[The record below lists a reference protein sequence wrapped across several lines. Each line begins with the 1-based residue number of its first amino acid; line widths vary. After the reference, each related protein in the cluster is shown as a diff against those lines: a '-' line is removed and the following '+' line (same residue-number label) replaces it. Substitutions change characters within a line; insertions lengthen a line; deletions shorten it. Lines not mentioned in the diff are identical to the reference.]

1 MPRFFIL
8 PGCSAVANA
17 FRTVQEKPAYSPLQA
32 PGIHCV
38 KTLFCS
44 SLGQVESAIGSRRF
58 WEQPSPDD
66 LWDLERRYPS
76 SSLLRWNH
84 SEACS
89 TEPPRGAHRDCAP
102 VTHSTPLGS
111 TPLSLPSLSRPRSLY
126 QSFLEPS
133 PRSSV
138 FTKSLP
144 LHTHRSWV
152 LSASG
157 IAWRIPRLVCPL
169 ACLLVVPRDG
179 SSILLGA
186 LTLPSPSLV
195 QPPLCCPL
203 GLLWFMA
210 AQLLPP
216 PCWPG
221 CSWAA

>member
-58 WEQPSPDD
+58 WEQPSADD

-89 TEPPRGAHRDCAP
+89 TEPPRGAHRDCDP

-144 LHTHRSWV
+144 LHTHRS
-152 LSASG
+152 
-157 IAWRIPRLVCPL
+157 
-169 ACLLVVPRDG
+169 
-179 SSILLGA
+179 
-186 LTLPSPSLV
+186 
-195 QPPLCCPL
+195 
-203 GLLWFMA
+203 
-210 AQLLPP
+210 
-216 PCWPG
+216 
-221 CSWAA
+221 